1 MASMPYT
8 EMLGGSAVLG
18 TQVETPLEWVGV
30 LEGGFPARSVDAV
43 IEAGVLSREETEDL
57 VIPRRTLSH
66 RKQREQHLTLEESD
80 RLARIVRVS
89 ASAAE
94 TFGDEDNAR
103 GWLRDPNGALG
114 GATPLSLLRTGEGAV
129 LVEQILGR
137 IDHGIFT

>member
-1 MASMPYT
+1 MSSMAFS
-8 EMLGGSAVLG
+8 EVLGGSAVLG
-18 TQVETPLEWVGV
+18 TTVETPLDWVGV
-30 LEGGFPARSVDAV
+30 LEGGFPAESVDAV
-43 IEAGVLSREETEDL
+43 VEAGVLSRDEAEDL

-66 RKQREQHLTLEESD
+66 RKQKEQHLTLDESD

-89 ASAAE
+89 ARAEE
-94 TFGDEDNAR
+94 TFGSAENAR

-114 GATPLSLLRTGEGAV
+114 GVTPLSLLRTGEGAV

>member
-1 MASMPYT
+1 MALMTYT
-8 EMLGGSAVLG
+8 EMLGGAAVLG
-18 TQVETPLEWVGV
+18 ANVETPLEWVGV
-30 LEGGFPARSVDAV
+30 LEGGFPTQSVDAV
-43 IEAGVLSREETEDL
+43 IEAGVLSREEAEDL

-89 ASAAE
+89 ARAAE

-103 GWLRDPNGALG
+103 GWLRDANGALG